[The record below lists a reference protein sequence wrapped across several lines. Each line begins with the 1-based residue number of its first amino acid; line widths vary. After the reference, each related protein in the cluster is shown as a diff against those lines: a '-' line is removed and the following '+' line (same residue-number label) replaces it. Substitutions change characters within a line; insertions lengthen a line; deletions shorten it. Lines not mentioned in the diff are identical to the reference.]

1 MTQIKRLQKQR
12 LRRRYRVR
20 NKIKRSSTR
29 PRLAVFRSSKHIYV
43 QLIDDEAA
51 TCLISASTIE
61 KTFRDEHGYGGNI
74 KSADLVGTIVAER
87 AIAAGIKEVV
97 FDRREYQYHGRV
109 AAVADAARRAGLVLG
124 GTAPSLE
131 KEKKEAKGGKGKKGG
146 AKKGGD
152 KKGGGKKAKADK

>member
-1 MTQIKRLQKQR
+1 MSQIKRLQKQR

-51 TCLISASTIE
+51 KCLVSASTNE
-61 KTFRDEHGYGGNI
+61 KSYRDENGYGGNC
-74 KSADLVGTIVAER
+74 KAADVVGKIVAER
-87 AIAAGIKEVV
+87 ALAAGITHVV

-109 AAVADAARRAGLVLG
+109 AAVADAARRAGLTLG

-131 KEKKEAKGGKGKKGG
+131 EEKKKAKGGKKSDKG
-146 AKKGGD
+146 